1 MNSQFATHALQSVLS
16 NADYLADFNAFCR
29 TVSPRFRNFRSQ
41 MASSAADGTGFELA
55 QEDAHKTFC
64 DWFDDVLVQK
74 LKEMGITETEL
85 ESATSRNLQLGDAS
99 AQRLMEQ
106 LQCYEDFLQFGKLMQ
121 DKYDE
126 IFSES
131 ASSSSS
137 GGGGDGK
144 RRVRVLWDIENVRP
158 GSMGGLSATIR
169 LNDFLRTQG
178 LFGPGV
184 DTLVTVFINARAI
197 ESHRRLMDELDKS
210 NVEIVRT
217 SDKREDSDRK
227 LSLRLRREMDVL
239 PPAATTI
246 VLISSDQDFRNDVQL
261 AVQRGFDVTV
271 LHNAPKASRHAQT
284 LAMYATRVFHWVD
297 DVGMPPETQTPS
309 SGSGGGSGGGSDGSG
324 SSEPLAPPDFSPLL
338 GWQRGQL
345 FRWHA
350 SFGFVECFQD
360 EQSDRV
366 FGSDGGPELRKLWR
380 VYVNV
385 DVLPRDAATGQPVVP
400 IKGQRMRVRVQL
412 GSKGPYATELS
423 L

>member
-1 MNSQFATHALQSVLS
+1 MNALFATHALQSVLS
-16 NADYLADFNAFCR
+16 NADYLEKFNAFCR

-41 MASSAADGTGFELA
+41 MASSAADGTGLELA

-106 LQCYEDFLQFGKLMQ
+106 LQCYEDFLKFGKLMQ

-137 GGGGDGK
+137 SCSSGGGDGK

-158 GSMGGLSATIR
+158 CPGSMGGLAATSR

-271 LHNAPKASRHAQT
+271 LHNAPKNTRHAQT

-309 SGSGGGSGGGSDGSG
+309 SGSG
-324 SSEPLAPPDFSPLL
+324 SEPLAPPDFSPLL

-385 DVLPRDAATGQPVVP
+385 DVLPKDAATGQPVVP
-400 IKGQRMRVRVQL
+400 VKGQRVRVRVQL
-412 GSKGPYATELS
+412 GSKGPYASELCIVG
-423 L
+423 